1 MKTIYYGLAG
11 FFFFLF
17 SFTTA
22 QTPNTPQQL
31 ADSYLNYFDLNRER
45 VYLHLN
51 KNDLVPNEDLW
62 FSAYVF
68 DTQLYLPS
76 LKTTNLL
83 VEVFDTDGKLI
94 ESQILFIN
102 GGKGAGNLQLTPKKY
117 QEGNYFIKA
126 STSYMN
132 NFQEDLSYVAN
143 FRILEGNDSKKKQP
157 YELHILPEGGHL
169 LMNQQNTVG
178 VKLIS
183 DSGNGLR
190 FYMAKVVDEAG
201 NLITT
206 FKSNR
211 FGMGKFTFIP
221 IPGKFYTVLLRDQM
235 GRELRKELS
244 PADSRGVNLHANFL
258 GEDLLLSVNT
268 NNESLPEIENKKYI
282 LAVHQEGKIKQFEF
296 EFPQDKKT
304 APLNIPGDSLYPGVN
319 ILTIFNEELN
329 PILERQVFNSSINR
343 LRVKAS
349 LLKNNSDSLQI
360 NLKSEERDLPLNSL
374 SISVL
379 PADTR
384 SVYYSHN
391 ILSAF
396 YLKPFLKGEIQDA
409 HYYFS
414 SEVSE
419 RRRAYDLDLLLLT
432 QGWSKYSWN
441 DIFNHPPKE
450 LYPREKGFSIHGQ
463 LNEKKDLS
471 GENLVVLSEDSQL
484 FQIIDVRENNHF
496 EAKNIF
502 LMDSS
507 TVSIGLMKGERNRI
521 IKPKI
526 HAWVEPNRQ
535 EPSFNEEFIKF
546 GASPEP
552 IMDFHYLEDFVT
564 KGETLDTVNLK
575 GSSKTKEQIREML
588 DPSGRTDYIDELTK
602 RRYLFLTQYL
612 RSKGFKILRNI
623 AGNELYIINR
633 RFGQS
638 FSFNSFTQMERVPRQ
653 PVILLNGT
661 RLKDY
666 AILDQMMMSDIES
679 VYINKVGAGELGIL
693 NLAGVIKINTKTGM
707 DYHDSVP
714 EETTFKLIAENGYA
728 PTKEYYAPKYKSY
741 TNSLF
746 EAYGAIHWFD
756 DIFLNQEGHGQ
767 IRVLNT
773 LQPRIKLF
781 IEGMTVKGD
790 LISEI
795 ITIDTGN

>member
-1 MKTIYYGLAG
+1 MKTISFWTAAIC
-11 FFFFLF
+11 FFLF
-17 SFTTA
+17 SFTSA
-22 QTPNTPQQL
+22 QTPETPQQL

-51 KNDLVPNEDLW
+51 KNNLVPNEDLW

-68 DTQLYLPS
+68 DTQLFLPG
-76 LKTTNLL
+76 LETTNLL
-83 VEVFDTDGKLI
+83 IDIFNSEGKLV

-102 GGKGAGNLQLTPKKY
+102 GGKGAGNLKLDPKKY

-126 STSYMN
+126 STAYMR

-143 FRILEGNDSKKKQP
+143 FKILGGNETQQKQA
-157 YELHILPEGGHL
+157 YELHVLPEGGHL

-190 FYMAKVVDEAG
+190 FHMARVVDEAG
-201 NLITT
+201 KQVTT
-206 FKSNR
+206 FESNR

-221 IPGKFYTVLLRDQM
+221 VPGKSYHILLKDEM
-235 GRELRKELS
+235 GREIRKELS
-244 PADSRGVNLHANFL
+244 PADRKGVNLHANFL
-258 GEDLLLSVNT
+258 GENLLLSVNT
-268 NNESLPEIENKKYI
+268 NNETLPEIENNRYI

-296 EFPQDKKT
+296 EFPEDNTT
-304 APLNIPGDSLYPGVN
+304 APLDIPVDSLYAGVN
-319 ILTIFNEELN
+319 VLTIFNEDLN
-329 PILERQVFNSSINR
+329 PILERQVFNNSINR

-349 LLKNNSDSLQI
+349 LSKNYNDSLEI
-360 NLKSEERDLPLNSL
+360 ELTSEKKDLPLNSL

-379 PADTR
+379 PGGTKSIR
-384 SVYYSHN
+384 SSHN

-414 SEVSE
+414 NEVSE
-419 RRRAYDLDLLLLT
+419 RRRAFDLDLLLLT
-432 QGWSKYSWN
+432 QGWSKYPWN

-450 LYPREKGFSIHGQ
+450 FYPREEGFSIHGQ
-463 LNEKKDLS
+463 VNEKKDLR
-471 GENLVVLSEDSQL
+471 GENLVVLSENSQL
-484 FQIIDVRENNHF
+484 FQIIDVMENNRF

-521 IKPKI
+521 TKPKI
-526 HAWVEPNRQ
+526 HAWVEPKRP
-535 EPSFNEEFIKF
+535 EPSFNKKNIKF
-546 GASPEP
+546 GATPEP
-552 IMDFHYLEDFVT
+552 ITDLEYLEDFVT
-564 KGETLDTVNLK
+564 EGESLDTVNLK
-575 GSSKTKEQIREML
+575 GSRKTEQQIREML
-588 DPSGRTDYIDELTK
+588 DPSGRTEYIDELIK

-612 RSKGFKILRNI
+612 RSKGFKIVRNV
-623 AGNELYIINR
+623 AGNELYIINK
-633 RFGQS
+633 RFGLS
-638 FSFNSFTQMERVPRQ
+638 FSNNSFTGLEREPPQ
-653 PVILLNGT
+653 PTIVLNGT

-666 AILDQMMMSDIES
+666 RILDQIMMSDVES
-679 VYINKVGAGELGIL
+679 VYINKLGAGELGIL
-693 NLAGVIKINTKTGM
+693 NIAGVIKINTMTGM
-707 DYHDSVP
+707 DYHDSAS
-714 EETTFKLIAENGYA
+714 EQTTFKLIAEKGYA

-756 DIFLNQEGHGQ
+756 DIFLDQEGHGQ
-767 IRVLNT
+767 IKILNT
-773 LQPRIKLF
+773 LQPGIKLF

-795 ITIDTGN
+795 ITVDTGN